1 MGLNQHLSLHTSVQI
16 AAIPK
21 KKKGIMAFLSVLRIT
36 LNTNTHTLTHTK
48 KYGILRKTNN
58 INNQKSTALD
68 CVRHKMLPYHS
79 LCGGKSYY
87 LALIQTLTDFKD
99 NIPKECLSCYLL
111 YYQRYQQ
118 ISFILRKS
126 SSQMEVFR
134 IKNTHT
140 HTHIQMFVSLLSKTR
155 RKIT

>member
-58 INNQKSTALD
+58 INN
-68 CVRHKMLPYHS
+68 
-79 LCGGKSYY
+79 
-87 LALIQTLTDFKD
+87 
-99 NIPKECLSCYLL
+99 
-111 YYQRYQQ
+111 
-118 ISFILRKS
+118 
-126 SSQMEVFR
+126 
-134 IKNTHT
+134 
-140 HTHIQMFVSLLSKTR
+140 
-155 RKIT
+155 

>member
-1 MGLNQHLSLHTSVQI
+1 MTTKNLTFFSLKKNRNNFQKLYKLHGTESTPFLRYFSSDCSHT
-16 AAIPK
+16 K

-99 NIPKECLSCYLL
+99 NIPKEFFPAI
-111 YYQRYQQ
+111 YYTTRD
-118 ISFILRKS
+118 ISKL
-126 SSQMEVFR
+126 
-134 IKNTHT
+134 
-140 HTHIQMFVSLLSKTR
+140 VSY
-155 RKIT
+155 